1 MPMVYSVS
9 LATAGNLTTGTSGT
23 ETETFFVKAGT
34 RNVGLQSC
42 SVQGKANAQ
51 TTISG
56 IGFRVIKWG
65 TASTVGTA
73 IVPAPKDP
81 GMQAA
86 KATAASRPT
95 SGTTRTNHHVFGCG
109 KAGPGGFVAENPDS
123 ILSMEGSGA
132 QSISVL
138 DVSVE
143 ASLVFEFSANIVE

>member
-9 LATAGNLTTGTSGT
+9 LATAGNLTTGAANT

-34 RNVGLQSC
+34 RNVGLQSML
-42 SVQGKANAQ
+42 VQGKANAS

-56 IGFRVIKWG
+56 IGFRIIKWG
-65 TASTVGTA
+65 TASTAGTS
-73 IVPAPKDP
+73 ITPAPKDP

-86 KATAASRPT
+86 KSTSASRPT

-109 KAGPGGFVAENPDS
+109 KAGPGGFVSENPDS
-123 ILSMEGSGA
+123 IVYMEGGGA
-132 QSISVL
+132 QSISCL